1 VTGAEADFRTGRPI
15 GLTRLDH
22 ALTGLARDGHGRAWA
37 RLAGGHT
44 EIALWVDE
52 HYPWLQVFTGDTLDA
67 AHRRRAMAIEPMT
80 CPPNAF
86 ATGTDLLM
94 LDPGVSVTTSWGI
107 QLSGRPMQEG

>member
-1 VTGAEADFRTGRPI
+1 
-15 GLTRLDH
+15 
-22 ALTGLARDGHGRAWA
+22 
-37 RLAGGHT
+37 
-44 EIALWVDE
+44 
-52 HYPWLQVFTGDTLDA
+52 
-67 AHRRRAMAIEPMT
+67 MT